1 MYSDSNK
8 PISDNKNNNN
18 NNGITYSKIYNNG
31 NKFGKKL

>member
-8 PISDNKNNNN
+8 PISDNSNNN

-31 NKFGKKL
+31 KKFGKKL